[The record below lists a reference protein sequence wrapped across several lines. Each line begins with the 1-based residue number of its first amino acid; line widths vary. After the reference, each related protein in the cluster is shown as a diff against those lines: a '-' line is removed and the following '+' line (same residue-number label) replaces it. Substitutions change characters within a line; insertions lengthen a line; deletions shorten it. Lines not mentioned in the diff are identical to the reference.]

1 MTLIQRCIEL
11 FQLLPTSGY
20 RWLIAADWLE
30 EKGAEVE
37 AAAFR
42 EGLGEQRQVP
52 LDVGGRPHNCYGYG
66 HGSGH
71 AARSFPGGK
80 AAGGGNFTRQC
91 FSFGFGND
99 SGDGSGNGDG
109 TGS

>member
-1 MTLIQRCIEL
+1 MTLIQRCIAL
-11 FQLLPTSGY
+11 FELLPTSPPH

-42 EGLGEQRQVP
+42 EGLVEVDQVP
-52 LDVGGRPHNCYGYG
+52 LDAGGRSRNCYGYG

-71 AARSFPGGK
+71 GVGSVD
-80 AAGGGNFTRQC
+80 GGGEGSGTGDVNGCDNGYGYTN
-91 FSFGFGND
+91 GF
-99 SGDGSGNGDG
+99 GNGDG
-109 TGS
+109 KGR